1 MRKVLFG
8 TVIYKQALIFLKSY
22 IECLKVQTKKEFDL
36 IFIYDDL
43 TQTNVEDMKRILNQ
57 SEFKGH
63 FYIVP
68 GRSKTGYISDYRIQM
83 LLEAYEKEYELLII
97 GDIDDLFS
105 ANRVE
110 MVYRDY
116 MKNPHATFYYNMLV
130 DFDGASILKCLPDK
144 VDSVKIISQ
153 CNFLGMSNTA
163 INLSRLTKEFIESL
177 YIGACDVFDW
187 YLYSRILLTG
197 GYGILVKDAKTI
209 YRIYEGNLVGL
220 QGNRISEI
228 LREKNVKIEHYQRLE
243 AFSEAFATYREKLES
258 IDINES
264 FYKTKYYN
272 KNNQG
277 YWWNNIHLEK

>member
-8 TVIYKQALIFLKSY
+8 TVIYKQALVFLKSY
-22 IECLKVQTKKEFDL
+22 IECLKVQTNKEFDL
-36 IFIYDDL
+36 IFIYDNL
-43 TQTNVEDMKRILNQ
+43 TQTDVEDMKRILSQ
-57 SEFKGH
+57 SEFKGR
-63 FYIVP
+63 FYIVQ

-83 LLEAYEKEYELLII
+83 LLEAYEKQYELLII

-116 MKNPHATFYYNMLV
+116 MKNSHATFYYNLLV
-130 DFDGASILKCLPDK
+130 DFDGESILKCLPDK
-144 VDSVKIISQ
+144 VDSVKLISQ

-163 INLSRLTKEFIESL
+163 INLSTLTKEFIESL
-177 YIGACDVFDW
+177 YLGACDVFDW
-187 YLYSRILLTG
+187 YLYSRILLIG

-243 AFSEAFATYREKLES
+243 AFSEVFGRYRKKLEA

-272 KNNQG
+272 KNNEG
-277 YWWNNIHLEK
+277 YWWNNIQLEK